1 MEWRGQPVFCYPQL
15 WTVLWVTAPT
25 EPAGR
30 RKYLSKPELAQ
41 HDPDFSSALR
51 TRVGPEG
58 WKKWFSSVRHEVV
71 EETLYL
77 VAPSDFHIRWLR
89 TNYQATIDEVAAST
103 FGPQTSIEYLVTDRP
118 DLGVEPVPALDTA
131 GGHVL
136 EEAPVFHPDQ
146 APIHPPKFLSKYVF
160 DTFVAGQSNQL
171 ALAAAK
177 RVSEGP
183 GQNYNP
189 LFIYGGVGLGKT
201 HLLHA
206 IGHYIR
212 ASRPPATVRYMTS
225 ENFFNE
231 FVDGIRTKRM
241 DSFKHR
247 YRTVDVLLLDD
258 IQFFEGKEQ
267 VLEEVFHTFNTLHEL
282 DHQMVLSCDRP
293 PKDLGI
299 EDRLRSRFQW
309 GLLADIGPP
318 DLETRLAILRRN
330 AREYAAAPVPD
341 DVLDF
346 IARHV
351 TDNIRELE
359 GALTRVTASAAL
371 TEQTISV
378 DLARS
383 ELRGLIPDPATTPP
397 TGTEILEVT
406 ATTYGHALA
415 DLQGPG
421 RVQPLATHRQVAMY
435 LCRELT
441 DLSLPKIGKVLG
453 GRDHTTVMHGIKKI
467 KKLITKDPELARQ
480 VSHLSEI
487 LWKR

>member
-1 MEWRGQPVFCYPQL
+1 M
-15 WTVLWVTAPT
+15 
-25 EPAGR
+25 
-30 RKYLSKPELAQ
+30 SKPELAP

-51 TRVGPEG
+51 SRVGSEG
-58 WKKWFSSVRHEVV
+58 WTKWFSSVRHEVV
-71 EETLYL
+71 DETLYL

-89 TNYQATIDEVAAST
+89 TNYQNTINEVAVAA
-103 FGPQTSIEYLVTDRP
+103 FGPETAIEYLVADRP
-118 DLGVEPVPALDTA
+118 NLTEETSPAPDPISEPVPDEIPGMPLDPA
-131 GGHVL
+131 
-136 EEAPVFHPDQ
+136 A
-146 APIHPPKFLSKYVF
+146 IPPKFLSKYVF

-189 LFIYGGVGLGKT
+189 LFIYGGAGLGKT

-212 ASRPPATVRYMTS
+212 TNRPDATVRYMTS

-247 YRTVDVLLLDD
+247 YRTIDVLLLDD

-267 VLEEVFHTFNTLHEL
+267 ILEEVFHTFNTLHER

-330 AREYAAAPVPD
+330 ATHYTSSPVPD
-341 DVLDF
+341 EVLEF

-359 GALTRVTASAAL
+359 GALTRVTACAAL
-371 TEQTISV
+371 TEQRISL

-383 ELRGLIPDPATTPP
+383 ELRGLIPDPASTPP
-397 TGTEILEVT
+397 TGTEILEV
-406 ATTYGHALA
+406 AAATYGHALA
-415 DLQGPG
+415 DFQGPS

-441 DLSLPKIGKVLG
+441 DLSLPKIGRILG
-453 GRDHTTVMHGIKKI
+453 GRDHTTVMHGINKT
-467 KKLITKDPELARQ
+467 KKLLTTDPELARQ
-480 VSHLSEI
+480 VSHLSRI

>member
-1 MEWRGQPVFCYPQL
+1 M
-15 WTVLWVTAPT
+15 
-25 EPAGR
+25 
-30 RKYLSKPELAQ
+30 SKPEPAH

-58 WKKWFSSVRHEVV
+58 WKKWFSAVRHEVV

-89 TNYQATIDEVAAST
+89 NNYQTTIDEVAAST
-103 FGPQTSIEYLVTDRP
+103 FGPLTVIEYLVTDRP
-118 DLGVEPVPALDTA
+118 DLAEEPSPVPDPLGGPVPEGPPGTRPPRGA
-131 GGHVL
+131 GARGRPPAPRRSQ
-136 EEAPVFHPDQ
+136 APV
-146 APIHPPKFLSKYVF
+146 HPPKFLSKYVF

-189 LFIYGGVGLGKT
+189 LFIYGGAGLGKT

-212 ASRPPATVRYMTS
+212 SNRPTATVRYMTS

-231 FVDGIRTKRM
+231 FVDGIRNKRM
-241 DSFKHR
+241 DSFKDR
-247 YRTVDVLLLDD
+247 YRTIDVLLLDD

-267 VLEEVFHTFNTLHEL
+267 VLEEVFHTFNTLHER

-309 GLLADIGPP
+309 GLLTDIGPP

-330 AREYAAAPVPD
+330 ATEYASPPVPD
-341 DVLDF
+341 EVLEF
-346 IARHV
+346 IARHI

-359 GALTRVTASAAL
+359 GALTRVTACAAL
-371 TEQTISV
+371 TDQEITV

-397 TGTEILEVT
+397 TGPEIIEVT

-415 DLQGPG
+415 DLQGPS

-453 GRDHTTVMHGIKKI
+453 GRDHTTIMHGINKI
-467 KKLITKDPELARQ
+467 KKLLAKDPELARQ
-480 VSHLSEI
+480 VSHLSGI

>member
-1 MEWRGQPVFCYPQL
+1 M
-15 WTVLWVTAPT
+15 
-25 EPAGR
+25 
-30 RKYLSKPELAQ
+30 SKPELAP

-51 TRVGPEG
+51 ARVGSES

-71 EETLYL
+71 DETLYL

-89 TNYQATIDEVAAST
+89 TNYQPAINEVAAAA
-103 FGPQTSIEYLVTDRP
+103 FGPETVIEYLVADRP
-118 DLGVEPVPALDTA
+118 DLTEEPSPAPDPISERVPDEIPGTDLGPGA
-131 GGHVL
+131 
-136 EEAPVFHPDQ
+136 
-146 APIHPPKFLSKYVF
+146 IPPKFLSKYVF

-189 LFIYGGVGLGKT
+189 LFIYGGAGLGKT

-212 ASRPPATVRYMTS
+212 TNRPAATVRYMTS

-247 YRTVDVLLLDD
+247 YRTIDVLLLDD

-267 VLEEVFHTFNTLHEL
+267 ILEEVFHTFNTLHEM

-330 AREYAAAPVPD
+330 ATHYTSSPVPD
-341 DVLDF
+341 DVLEF
-346 IARHV
+346 IAHHI

-359 GALTRVTASAAL
+359 GALTRVTACAAL
-371 TEQTISV
+371 TEQRISL

-383 ELRGLIPDPATTPP
+383 ELRGLIPDRASTPP
-397 TGTEILEVT
+397 TGTEILEI
-406 ATTYGHALA
+406 AAATYGHALA
-415 DLQGPG
+415 DLQGPS

-441 DLSLPKIGKVLG
+441 DLSLPKIGRILG
-453 GRDHTTVMHGIKKI
+453 GRDHTTVMHGVNKI
-467 KKLITKDPELARQ
+467 KKLLTTDPELARQ
-480 VSHLSEI
+480 VSHLSGI
-487 LWKR
+487 LWKK

>member
-1 MEWRGQPVFCYPQL
+1 MGNR
-15 WTVLWVTAPT
+15 T
-25 EPAGR
+25 R
-30 RKYLSKPELAQ
+30 RARREEEYLSKPELAQ

-89 TNYQATIDEVAAST
+89 NNYQTTIDEVAAST
-103 FGPQTSIEYLVTDRP
+103 FGPQTAIEYLVTDRP
-118 DLGVEPVPALDTA
+118 DLGVEPSPVPDPEGAHL
-131 GGHVL
+131 L
-136 EEAPVFHPDQ
+136 EEAPATPRDL
-146 APIHPPKFLSKYVF
+146 APVHAPKFLNKYVF

-189 LFIYGGVGLGKT
+189 LFIYGGAGLGKT

-212 ASRPPATVRYMTS
+212 ASRPSATVRYMTS

-309 GLLADIGPP
+309 GLLTDIGPP

-330 AREYAAAPVPD
+330 AREYASATVPD
-341 DVLDF
+341 EVLEF

-371 TEQTISV
+371 TEQKISV

-397 TGTEILEVT
+397 TGTEILDVT
-406 ATTYGHALA
+406 AATYGHALA
-415 DLQGPG
+415 DLQGPS
-421 RVQPLATHRQVAMY
+421 RVQPLATHRQIAMY

-453 GRDHTTVMHGIKKI
+453 GRDHTTVMHGINKI
-467 KKLITKDPELARQ
+467 KKALAKDPELARQ
-480 VSHLSEI
+480 VSHLSGI

>member
-1 MEWRGQPVFCYPQL
+1 M
-15 WTVLWVTAPT
+15 
-25 EPAGR
+25 
-30 RKYLSKPELAQ
+30 SKPELAQ
-41 HDPDFSSALR
+41 QDPDFSSALR

-58 WKKWFSSVRHEVV
+58 WNKWFSSVRHEVV
-71 EETLYL
+71 DETLYL

-103 FGPQTSIEYLVTDRP
+103 FGPRTAIEYLVTDRP
-118 DLGVEPVPALDTA
+118 DPTDDLSLAPDPIAEGIPA
-131 GGHVL
+131 G
-136 EEAPVFHPDQ
+136 APLNDSGP
-146 APIHPPKFLSKYVF
+146 APFLAPKFLSKYVF

-177 RVSEGP
+177 RVSEDP

-189 LFIYGGVGLGKT
+189 LFIYGGAGLGKT

-206 IGHYIR
+206 IGQYIR
-212 ASRPPATVRYMTS
+212 TNRPTATVRYMTS

-231 FVDGIRTKRM
+231 FVDGIRTRRM

-247 YRTVDVLLLDD
+247 YRTIDVLLLDD

-330 AREYAAAPVPD
+330 ASAPVPD
-341 DVLDF
+341 EVLEF
-346 IARHV
+346 IAEHV
-351 TDNIRELE
+351 KDNIRELE
-359 GALTRVTASAAL
+359 GALTRVTACAAL
-371 TEQTISV
+371 TDQKTSL

-383 ELRGLIPDPATTPP
+383 ELRALIPDPATTPP
-397 TGTEILEVT
+397 TGREILDV
-406 ATTYGHALA
+406 AAATYGHPLA
-415 DLQGPG
+415 DLQGPS

-441 DLSLPKIGKVLG
+441 DLSLPKIGKLLG
-453 GRDHTTVMHGIKKI
+453 GRDHTTVMYGINKI
-467 KKLITKDPELARQ
+467 KKLLSKDPELARQ
-480 VSHLSEI
+480 VSHLSGI

>member
-1 MEWRGQPVFCYPQL
+1 MPCYPHL
-15 WTVLWVTAPT
+15 WTVLWVTAPRT
-25 EPAGR
+25 PR
-30 RKYLSKPELAQ
+30 REEEYLSKPELAQ

-51 TRVGPEG
+51 SRVGPEG
-58 WKKWFSSVRHEVV
+58 WKKWFSAVRHEVV
-71 EETLYL
+71 DETLYL
-77 VAPSDFHIRWLR
+77 VTPSDFHIRWLR
-89 TNYQATIDEVAAST
+89 TNYQTTIDEVAAAT
-103 FGPQTSIEYLVTDRP
+103 FGPQTVIEYLITDRP
-118 DLGVEPVPALDTA
+118 GVTEEPSPAAERLGHRAP
-131 GGHVL
+131 
-136 EEAPVFHPDQ
+136 EEAPTTNRNQ
-146 APIHPPKFLSKYVF
+146 APVHSPKFLSKYVF

-183 GQNYNP
+183 GQDYNP
-189 LFIYGGVGLGKT
+189 LFLYGGAGLGKT

-212 ASRPPATVRYMTS
+212 THLPTATVRYMTS

-231 FVDGIRTKRM
+231 FVDGIRTRRM

-247 YRTVDVLLLDD
+247 YRTIDVLLLDD
-258 IQFFEGKEQ
+258 VQFFEGKEQ

-282 DHQMVLSCDRP
+282 GHQMVLSCDRP

-299 EDRLRSRFQW
+299 ADRLRSRFQW

-330 AREYAAAPVPD
+330 ATDYASSPVPD
-341 DVLDF
+341 EVLEF

-359 GALTRVTASAAL
+359 GALTRVTACAAL
-371 TEQTISV
+371 TDQKISV

-397 TGTEILEVT
+397 SGPEILEVT
-406 ATTYGHALA
+406 AATYGHDLA
-415 DLQGPG
+415 DLQGPS

-453 GRDHTTVMHGIKKI
+453 GRDHTTVMHGINKI
-467 KKLITKDPELARQ
+467 KKLLTKDPELARQ
-480 VSHLSEI
+480 ISHLSGI